1 MRSYA
6 WQCIDCIFGK
16 CCGKRK
22 RAQAAAARQSSLRE
36 SRVGFWFAPPPA
48 ERGQICNSACRSAG
62 LGHSSTATPHAH
74 AYLSLLTR
82 AGRAPSRCPSV
93 RHGTGPPPTNIPI
106 IHRFPRG
113 SAAQPCFGARVSC
126 EKRLRSSSSLRAESS
141 VSSDDQCRC
150 VALRAT
156 GSAADRPECSTMSC
170 ANWLVVAARQR
181 VNCTR
186 RQRPTVDATARTVV
200 ATMGQMCACVR
211 ACEGSLLR

>member
-1 MRSYA
+1 MAHCSAASSASSAWLDSVRVRRVAAQVCVPLRSAHTLGAGRADERVARHAAARGPSGRSRVCRSLSARNACGGMRSYA

-36 SRVGFWFAPPPA
+36 SRVGLWFAPPPA

-93 RHGTGPPPTNIPI
+93 RHGTGPPPTNVPFTTGSPVAAQ
-106 IHRFPRG
+106 R
-113 SAAQPCFGARVSC
+113 SAAVLWRAR
-126 EKRLRSSSSLRAESS
+126 ELRA
-141 VSSDDQCRC
+141 
-150 VALRAT
+150 ALALL
-156 GSAADRPECSTMSC
+156 EQF
-170 ANWLVVAARQR
+170 AR
-181 VNCTR
+181 
-186 RQRPTVDATARTVV
+186 
-200 ATMGQMCACVR
+200 
-211 ACEGSLLR
+211 